1 MKNTKRFL
9 LNWGVKLIGIILL
22 AALLRRIDLGS
33 FFDVLRQ
40 FHWPEILLLEIIS
53 ALVIL
58 TKALRFRILAGRFS
72 VPIDLKKSTIIYGS
86 SMFFSTI
93 TPGRVGDFIKVFYL
107 KNLYR
112 SSLQKGVYLSL
123 VDRIFD
129 LLTIALFALF
139 GLALIIPV
147 RVITVVCLFGLEL
160 IWILYLFGKKYSAK
174 LITGFIAR
182 LGRRFKVDLEN
193 IDFSLLFSR
202 RLILP
207 ALLSLIPNG
216 LIFCQMIYISHIS
229 QTAIAPLSII
239 GILALGNLISMLP
252 VTISGLGTRDAA
264 FVYLLARQG
273 IPATQAMTLSLSF
286 FLFNNLGI
294 LFFGL
299 LLFLIFKPKIQVDQI
314 V

>member
-1 MKNTKRFL
+1 MTGFF
-9 LNWGVKLIGIILL
+9 GI
-22 AALLRRIDLGS
+22 
-33 FFDVLRQ
+33 LRQ
-40 FHWPEILLLEIIS
+40 FHWPEILFLEIIS

-58 TKALRFRILAGRFS
+58 TKAWRFKILAGRYS
-72 VPIDLKKSTIIYGS
+72 VPVDLQKSTVIYGS

-107 KNLYR
+107 KNLYG
-112 SSLQKGVYLSL
+112 SSLRKGIFLSL
-123 VDRIFD
+123 IDRIFD
-129 LLTIALFALF
+129 LLTIAIFALF

-147 RVITVVCLFGLEL
+147 RVIATAGLVGLGL
-160 IWILYLFGKKYSAK
+160 ILLLYIYGKKYLAK
-174 LITGFIAR
+174 LMTRFLAW

-193 IDFSLLFSR
+193 VDFSLLFSR

-207 ALLSLIPNG
+207 AILSLIPNG
-216 LIFCQMIYISHIS
+216 LIFCQMIFISHIS
-229 QTAIAPLSII
+229 QINLAPLAII

-264 FVYLLARQG
+264 FVYLLAKQG
-273 IPATQAMTLSLSF
+273 IPATLAVTLSLSF

-299 LLFLIFKPKIQVDQI
+299 LLFLIFKPKIPADQV

>member
-1 MKNTKRFL
+1 LKKTKRFL
-9 LNWGVKLIGIILL
+9 LNWGIKFIGIILL
-22 AALLRRIDLGS
+22 AALLHRIDVSG

-40 FHWPEILLLEIIS
+40 FRWPEILLLEIIS

-58 TKALRFRILAGRFS
+58 TKAWRFKILAGRYS
-72 VPIDLKKSTIIYGS
+72 VPIDLQKSTVIYGS

-107 KNLYR
+107 KNLYG
-112 SSLQKGVYLSL
+112 SSLRKGIYLSL
-123 VDRIFD
+123 VDRLFD
-129 LLTIALFALF
+129 LLTIALFAMF

-147 RVITVVCLFGLEL
+147 RIIVTACLVGLGL
-160 IWILYLFGKKYSAK
+160 ILLLYIFGKKYFTK
-174 LITGFIAR
+174 LMTGFIAG
-182 LGRRFKVDLEN
+182 LGRRLKINLDNVDL
-193 IDFSLLFSR
+193 SLLFSR

-207 ALLSLIPNG
+207 AIFSLIPNG
-216 LIFCQMIYISHIS
+216 LIFCQMIFISHIS

-299 LLFLIFKPKIQVDQI
+299 LLFLIFKPKTQADQA

>member
-1 MKNTKRFL
+1 MT
-9 LNWGVKLIGIILL
+9 G
-22 AALLRRIDLGS
+22 

-58 TKALRFRILAGRFS
+58 TKAWRFRILAGRFS
-72 VPIDLKKSTIIYGS
+72 VPIDLKKSAIIYGS

-107 KNLYR
+107 KNLYG
-112 SSLQKGVYLSL
+112 SSLRKGIYLSL
-123 VDRIFD
+123 IDRIFD
-129 LLTIALFALF
+129 LLTITIFALF
-139 GLALIIPV
+139 GLALIIPLRAIV
-147 RVITVVCLFGLEL
+147 TGCLVCLGLIL
-160 IWILYLFGKKYSAK
+160 ILYIFGENYFAK
-174 LITGFIAR
+174 LMTRFVVQ
-182 LGRRFKVDLEN
+182 LGQRFKINLEN

-207 ALLSLIPNG
+207 ALFSLIPNS
-216 LIFCQMIYISHIS
+216 LIFSQMIFISHIS
-229 QTAIAPLSII
+229 QTAIAPLAII
-239 GILALGNLISMLP
+239 GTLALGNLISMLP

-299 LLFLIFKPKIQVDQI
+299 LLFLIFKPKTQADPV

>member
-1 MKNTKRFL
+1 LKNTKRFL

-147 RVITVVCLFGLEL
+147 RVITVVCLFGLGL
-160 IWILYLFGKKYSAK
+160 IWILYFFGKKYSAK

-182 LGRRFKVDLEN
+182 LGRR
-193 IDFSLLFSR
+193 
-202 RLILP
+202 
-207 ALLSLIPNG
+207 
-216 LIFCQMIYISHIS
+216 
-229 QTAIAPLSII
+229 
-239 GILALGNLISMLP
+239 
-252 VTISGLGTRDAA
+252 
-264 FVYLLARQG
+264 
-273 IPATQAMTLSLSF
+273 
-286 FLFNNLGI
+286 
-294 LFFGL
+294 
-299 LLFLIFKPKIQVDQI
+299 
-314 V
+314 